1 MGTTDSVSNPV
12 ACLRSNCVPYGGPT
26 FTDHKAQDANLNV
39 MNRTFDG
46 VTTDPC
52 SLQCVLNPGRSF
64 QSAFSGSKA
73 EIHGPWRAH
82 NICKPWAES

>member
-12 ACLRSNCVPYGGPT
+12 ACLRSNCVLYRGPT
-26 FTDHKAQDANLNV
+26 FVDHKAQDANLNV

-52 SLQCVLNPGRSF
+52 LLHCVRNPRRQS
-64 QSAFSGSKA
+64 QSAHSGSKA
-73 EIHGPWRAH
+73 EIHGSVASTQH
-82 NICKPWAES
+82 L